1 METRKLVKASG
12 RTFREMASQTKN
24 RENLAVLFQR
34 LEKLATADIN
44 LFTRSEWRALVGMQ
58 GQGPEPQPAPPLY
71 LGSAG
76 RRIAEYMRAANNAA
90 VRPGGLGE
98 PIFTAEE
105 ISVAE
110 WSEVG

>member
-58 GQGPEPQPAPPLY
+58 GQGPEPQPTPPLY

-76 RRIAEYMRAANNAA
+76 RRIASHMKAANIAA
-90 VRPGGLGE
+90 TKTGGLME
-98 PIFTAEE
+98 PIFTETE
-105 ISVAE
+105 ILQAA
-110 WSEVG
+110 WSEIA